1 VVYFADMTE
10 LELYK
15 QYYLVCEAGKC
26 RRAIAVASERDFL
39 TERSLHSLPRSKLDF
54 IHFKLESFSA
64 VAELQTGS
72 QKFSDVL
79 RLCRYH
85 EKSGENLIVHNR
97 CPFKSSR
104 NG

>member
-1 VVYFADMTE
+1 MGFFFCDKP
-10 LELYK
+10 L
-15 QYYLVCEAGKC
+15 
-26 RRAIAVASERDFL
+26 I
-39 TERSLHSLPRSKLDF
+39 SKLDF

-64 VAELQTGS
+64 VAGLQTGS

-97 CPFKSSR
+97 CPLDFFK
-104 NG
+104 NK